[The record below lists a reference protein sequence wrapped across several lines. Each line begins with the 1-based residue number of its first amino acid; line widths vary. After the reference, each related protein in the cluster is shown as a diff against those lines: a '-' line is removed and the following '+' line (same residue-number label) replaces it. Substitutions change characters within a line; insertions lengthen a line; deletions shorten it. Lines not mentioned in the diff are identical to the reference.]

1 MTTAPPRASL
11 FAIVRALPDTG
22 VDILVRTT
30 RVTASAVHAAG
41 TVTTTGLDVATRPA
55 PVQSSLNILAMR
67 LEPAR
72 ARGAQVRR
80 EQATVLAALGRA
92 VGDATLSVAMAVV
105 QRVPINAIL
114 AQVDLNALLAN
125 VDLNGLLANVDL
137 NGLLAKVDLGPI
149 INSALEQIDIGAV
162 VRESTSGVT
171 VEMRDLGRVGAM
183 NGDALVGRVIDR
195 ILRRHDPRLDAIAAP

>member
-30 RVTASAVHAAG
+30 RVTASAVRVAG
-41 TVTTTGLDVATRPA
+41 SATATTLDVATRPS
-55 PVQSSLNILAMR
+55 PVQASLNVIAMR
-67 LEPAR
+67 LEPSR

-80 EQATVLAALGRA
+80 EQGSALAAAGRT
-92 VGDATLSVAMAVV
+92 VGDATMALVTVV
-105 QRVPINAIL
+105 MQYLPLNAIL
-114 AQVDLNALLAN
+114 AQVDLNALMANIDLNSLLAN
-125 VDLNGLLANVDL
+125 VDLNGLLANI
-137 NGLLAKVDLGPI
+137 DLGPV

-162 VRESTSGVT
+162 MRESTSGVT

-183 NGDALVGRVIDR
+183 NGDALVSRIVDRV
-195 ILRRHDPRLDAIAAP
+195 LRRREPRQDAVLAT